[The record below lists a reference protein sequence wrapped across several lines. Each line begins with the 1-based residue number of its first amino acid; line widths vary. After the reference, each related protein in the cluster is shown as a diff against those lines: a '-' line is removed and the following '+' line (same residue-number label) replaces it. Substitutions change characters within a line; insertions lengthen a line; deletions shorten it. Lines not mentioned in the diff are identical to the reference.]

1 MKTDFSVRWE
11 CSWPLSEPLS
21 FIFHWTPVPGAVST
35 LQAQTS
41 AFSVSWAGCCEGG
54 LAREKPACLA
64 PQGMGKADVCLS
76 AADQSFFSTFFPLNF
91 APGLW
96 DEIRASCPSWAQS
109 QRVHILP
116 GESPLAPSHWPE
128 GPEISKTKTG
138 CPTPIAEHQPCVNGS
153 CTVPPKS
160 IFSKAHQNCA
170 LPPSHTLVH
179 SPHCPLLKMW
189 TESEFYLISDLVQA
203 HISSISG
210 TISVMNCRWSY

>member
-1 MKTDFSVRWE
+1 MGMSLTFIRAPVVHLPLDPSAWSCINASSSDKCLQCVLSWLVWRRACQRETSLSGPSGHGESRCVSVW
-11 CSWPLSEPLS
+11 SWSEL
-21 FIFHWTPVPGAVST
+21 FFH
-35 LQAQTS
+35 
-41 AFSVSWAGCCEGG
+41 
-54 LAREKPACLA
+54 
-64 PQGMGKADVCLS
+64 
-76 AADQSFFSTFFPLNF
+76 FFPSNF
-91 APGLW
+91 APALW
-96 DEIRASCPSWAQS
+96 DEIRASCPSWVQS
-109 QRVHILP
+109 QGVHIPP

-189 TESEFYLISDLVQA
+189 TESGFYLISDLVQA